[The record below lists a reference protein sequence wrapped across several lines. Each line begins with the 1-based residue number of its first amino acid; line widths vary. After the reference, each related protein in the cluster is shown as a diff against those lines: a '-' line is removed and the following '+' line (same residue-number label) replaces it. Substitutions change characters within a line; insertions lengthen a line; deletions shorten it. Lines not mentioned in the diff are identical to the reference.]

1 MTADT
6 GQNPSRSLDRK
17 SVGAWCVYDWAN
29 SPFPAIVL
37 TFVIPAYFTQA
48 VIDDPATA
56 TTMWAI
62 MTGTAALAIAVLSP
76 LLGAIADQGRRR
88 KPWLGVFT
96 LIMALGSA
104 LLWFVRPDP
113 DHAMLL
119 LILVGVSV
127 VAFELSMVFYNA
139 LLPTLVPPR
148 WLGRISGWAWG
159 LGYFGGVGGL
169 LLVLFGFVQADP
181 PPLGLDDTG
190 AALEHIRISG
200 PIVALWLLVFCIP
213 LFVWTGDPRGRGLDA
228 GAAIRSGLSELRS
241 TLAGLRRHPQLWR
254 YLLARMIFTD
264 GLNTLF
270 AFGGVFAA
278 GTFGMSVAEVIMFGL
293 ILNVTAGG
301 GAFVFGW
308 IDDRIGAKRTI
319 LLGLCGLVVVGVP
332 LLLVESK
339 LAFVILGAILGIF
352 FGPVQA
358 ASRSLMARMIPV
370 GAEGEMF
377 GLYALSGKATAF
389 VGPWLVA
396 LITAMTGSQRWGMA
410 SVLPFLVIGGLL
422 LWLTVRDV
430 PADRPS
436 R

>member
-1 MTADT
+1 MAVEP
-6 GQNPSRSLDRK
+6 GENLDRK
-17 SVGAWCVYDWAN
+17 SIAAWCTYDWAN

-48 VIDDPATA
+48 VVGDPATA
-56 TTMWAI
+56 TTWWAI
-62 MTGTAALAIAVLSP
+62 MTGTAALTIAVLSP
-76 LLGAIADQGRRR
+76 ILGTIADQGRRR

-96 LIMALGSA
+96 IIMALGSA

-119 LILVGVSV
+119 LVLVGVSI

-139 LLPTLVPPR
+139 LLPTLVPR
-148 WLGRISGWAWG
+148 HWMGRISGWAWG

-169 LLVLFGFVQADP
+169 LIVLFGFVQADP
-181 PPLGLDDTG
+181 PPLGLDASG
-190 AALEHIRISG
+190 VALEHIRIAG
-200 PIVALWLLVFCIP
+200 PIVALWLLVFCLP
-213 LFVWTGDPRGRGLDA
+213 LFIWTRDPRGRGLAA

-241 TLAGLRRHPQLWR
+241 TLAGLREHPQLWR

-278 GTFGMSVAEVIMFGL
+278 GTFGMPVAEVIM
-293 ILNVTAGG
+293 NVTAGI
-301 GAFVFGW
+301 GAFAFGW

-319 LLGLCGLVVVGVP
+319 LLGLCGLVIVGVP

-339 LAFVILGAILGIF
+339 IAFVILGSILGIF

-358 ASRSLMARMIPV
+358 ASRSLMARITPE
-370 GAEGEMF
+370 GAAGEMF

-396 LITAMTGSQRWGMA
+396 LITATTGSQRWGMA

-430 PADRPS
+430 PPDRQS

>member
-1 MTADT
+1 MAADS
-6 GQNPSRSLDRK
+6 QRNLDRK
-17 SVGAWCVYDWAN
+17 SVAGWCTYDWAN

-48 VIDDPATA
+48 VVGDPATA
-56 TTMWAI
+56 TTWWAI
-62 MTGTAALAIAVLSP
+62 MTGTAALAIAILSP
-76 LLGAIADQGRRR
+76 ILGAVADQGRRR

-96 LIMALGSA
+96 IIMALGSA
-104 LLWFVRPDP
+104 LLWFVQPVPTD
-113 DHAMLL
+113 AMLL
-119 LILVGVSV
+119 LVLVGVSI

-139 LLPTLVPPR
+139 LLPTLVPQN

-169 LLVLFGFVQADP
+169 LLVLFGFVLADP
-181 PPLGLDDTG
+181 LPFGLDG
-190 AALEHIRISG
+190 SRAEHIRLSG
-200 PIVALWLLVFCIP
+200 PIVALWLLVFCLP
-213 LFVWTGDPRGRGLDA
+213 LFIWTRDPRGRGLTA
-228 GAAIRSGLSELRS
+228 GAAVRAGLWELRT
-241 TLAGLRRHPQLWR
+241 TLAGLRAHPQLWR

-278 GTFGMSVAEVIMFGL
+278 GTFGMPVAEVIMFGL
-293 ILNVTAGG
+293 ILNVTAGT
-301 GAFVFGW
+301 GAFAFGW
-308 IDDRIGAKRTI
+308 IDDRIGAKRTV
-319 LLGLCGLVVVGVP
+319 LLGLCGLVIVGVP

-339 LAFVILGAILGIF
+339 LAFIVLGSILGIF

-358 ASRSLMARMIPV
+358 ASRSLMARIIPE
-370 GAEGEMF
+370 GTEGEMF

-396 LITAMTGSQRWGMA
+396 LITAITGSQRWGMA

-430 PADRPS
+430 PPDRQS

>member
-1 MTADT
+1 MAVEP
-6 GQNPSRSLDRK
+6 GENLDRK
-17 SVGAWCVYDWAN
+17 SVAAWCTYDWAN

-48 VIDDPATA
+48 VVGDPATA
-56 TTMWAI
+56 TTWWAI
-62 MTGTAALAIAVLSP
+62 MTGTAALTIAVLSP
-76 LLGAIADQGRRR
+76 ILGTIADQGRRR

-96 LIMALGSA
+96 IIMTLGSA

-119 LILVGVSV
+119 LVLVGVSI

-139 LLPTLVPPR
+139 LLPTLVPR
-148 WLGRISGWAWG
+148 HWMGRISGWAWG

-169 LLVLFGFVQADP
+169 LIVLFGFVQADP
-181 PPLGLDDTG
+181 PPLGLDASG
-190 AALEHIRISG
+190 EALEHIRIAG
-200 PIVALWLLVFCIP
+200 PIVALWMLIFCLP
-213 LFVWTGDPRGRGLDA
+213 LFIRTRDPSGRGLA
-228 GAAIRSGLSELRS
+228 VGAAIRSGLSELRS
-241 TLAGLRRHPQLWR
+241 TLAGLREHPQLWR

-278 GTFGMSVAEVIMFGL
+278 GTFGMPVAEVIMFGL
-293 ILNVTAGG
+293 ILNVTAGI
-301 GAFVFGW
+301 GAFAFGW

-319 LLGLCGLVVVGVP
+319 LLGLCGLVIVGVP

-339 LAFVILGAILGIF
+339 VAFVILGSILGIF

-358 ASRSLMARMIPV
+358 ASRSLMARITP
-370 GAEGEMF
+370 ADATGEMF

-396 LITAMTGSQRWGMA
+396 LITAITGSQRWGMA

-430 PADRPS
+430 PPDRQS

>member
-1 MTADT
+1 MTAD
-6 GQNPSRSLDRK
+6 PKKSIDRA
-17 SVGAWCVYDWAN
+17 SVAGWCLYDWAN

-37 TFVIPAYFTQA
+37 TFVVPAYFAQA
-48 VIDDPATA
+48 VAGDPATA
-56 TTMWAI
+56 TTWWAI
-62 MTGTAALAIAVLSP
+62 MTGTAALTIAILSP
-76 LLGAIADQGRRR
+76 LLGAVADQGRRR
-88 KPWLGVFT
+88 KPWLAVFT
-96 LIMALGSA
+96 IIMAAGSA

-113 DHAMLL
+113 DHAMMLL
-119 LILVGVSV
+119 VLVGVAV

-139 LLPTLVPPR
+139 LLPTLVPPH

-159 LGYFGGVGGL
+159 LGYLGGVGGL
-169 LLVLFGFVQADP
+169 LIVLFGFVQADP
-181 PPLGLDDTG
+181 PPLGLDASG
-190 AALEHIRISG
+190 GVLEHIRISG
-200 PIVALWLLVFCIP
+200 PVVAFWLLIFCLP
-213 LFVWTGDPRGRGLDA
+213 LFIWTRDPRGRGLAA
-228 GAAIRSGLSELRS
+228 GPAIRAGLSELRA
-241 TLAGLRRHPQLWR
+241 TLVGIRQHPQLWR

-278 GTFGMSVAEVIMFGL
+278 ATFGMPVAEVIMFGL
-293 ILNVTAGG
+293 ILNVTAGA
-301 GAFVFGW
+301 GAFAFGW

-319 LLGLCGLVVVGVP
+319 LIGLCGLIIIGVP
-332 LLLVESK
+332 LLVVESK
-339 LAFVILGAILGIF
+339 LAFVILGSILGIF

-358 ASRSLMARMIPV
+358 ASRSLMARITPAGM
-370 GAEGEMF
+370 EGEMF

-396 LITAMTGSQRWGMA
+396 LVTAITGSQRWGMA

-430 PADRPS
+430 APDRRS

>member
-1 MTADT
+1 MATNS
-6 GQNPSRSLDRK
+6 GENIDRK
-17 SVGAWCVYDWAN
+17 SVAAWCAYDWAN

-48 VIDDPATA
+48 VVGDPATA
-56 TTMWAI
+56 TTWWAI
-62 MTGTAALAIAVLSP
+62 MTGTSALAIAVLSP
-76 LLGAIADQGRRR
+76 ILGAIADQGRRR
-88 KPWLGVFT
+88 KPWLAAFT
-96 LIMALGSA
+96 VIMALGSA
-104 LLWFVRPDP
+104 LLWFVRPEADQ
-113 DHAMLL
+113 AILL
-119 LILVGVSV
+119 LVLVGVSV

-139 LLPTLVPPR
+139 LLPTLVPR
-148 WLGRISGWAWG
+148 NWLGRISGWAWG

-169 LLVLFGFVQADP
+169 LVVLFGFVQAEP
-181 PPLGLDDTG
+181 PPFGLDDSG

-213 LFVWTGDPRGRGLDA
+213 LFVWTRDPRGRGLAA
-228 GAAIRSGLSELRS
+228 GPAIRSGLSELRS
-241 TLAGLRRHPQLWR
+241 TLAGLRAHPQLWR

-278 GTFGMSVAEVIMFGL
+278 ATFGMPVAEVIMFGL
-293 ILNVTAGG
+293 ALNVTAGI
-301 GAFVFGW
+301 GAFAFGW
-308 IDDRIGAKRTI
+308 IDDRIGAKQTI
-319 LLGLCGLVVVGVP
+319 LMGLCGLVIVGVP

-339 LAFVILGAILGIF
+339 LAFVILGSILGVF

-358 ASRSLMARMIPV
+358 ASRSLMARITPAGM
-370 GAEGEMF
+370 EGEMF
-377 GLYALSGKATAF
+377 GLFALSGKATAF

-396 LITAMTGSQRWGMA
+396 LITVMTGSQRWGMA

-430 PADRPS
+430 PPDRQS
-436 R
+436 S

>member
-1 MTADT
+1 MAPDP
-6 GQNPSRSLDRK
+6 GKYIDRK
-17 SVGAWCVYDWAN
+17 SVGAWCFYDWAN

-48 VIDDPATA
+48 VMNDPATA
-56 TTMWAI
+56 TTWWAI

-76 LLGAIADQGRRR
+76 ILGAIADQGRRR
-88 KPWLGVFT
+88 KPWLAVFT
-96 LIMALGSA
+96 IIMAIASA
-104 LLWFVRPDP
+104 LLWFVRPEADQ
-113 DHAMLL
+113 AILL
-119 LILVGVSV
+119 LVLVGVGV

-139 LLPTLVPPR
+139 LLPTLVPR
-148 WLGRISGWAWG
+148 KWLGRISGWAWG

-169 LLVLFGFVQADP
+169 LFGFVLADP
-181 PPLGLDDTG
+181 PLFGLD
-190 AALEHIRISG
+190 ASERALEHIRISG
-200 PIVALWLLVFCIP
+200 PIVALWLLLFCIP
-213 LFVWTGDPRGRGLDA
+213 LFVWTRDPRGHGLAA
-228 GAAIRSGLSELRS
+228 GAAVRSGLAELRT
-241 TLAGLRRHPQLWR
+241 TLARLRQHPQLWR

-278 GTFGMSVAEVIMFGL
+278 GTFGMPVAEVIMFGL
-293 ILNVTAGG
+293 ILNVTAGA

-308 IDDRIGAKRTI
+308 VDDRIGAKRTI
-319 LLGLCGLVVVGVP
+319 LLGLCGLVIVGVP

-339 LAFVILGAILGIF
+339 LVFMVLGAVLGIF

-358 ASRSLMARMIPV
+358 ASRSLMARITPAGM
-370 GAEGEMF
+370 AGEMF

-389 VGPWLVA
+389 VGPWMVA
-396 LITAMTGSQRWGMA
+396 LITALTGSQRWGMA
-410 SVLPFLVIGGLL
+410 SVLPFLVVGGVL

-430 PADRPS
+430 PPERSIAPGS